1 MNFTVNGLGRF
12 IDEDNLAS
20 RVFLAM
26 SSIASHADF
35 LRGSS
40 RVPSPRR
47 GGMIARRTP
56 KICHQEHE
64 TKITAFYIFIRHS
77 RFRTLKIS
85 LLYRLALD
93 NCQQSSDSNKGSTDC
108 QQVSSLQLP

>member
-40 RVPSPRR
+40 RVPAL
-47 GGMIARRTP
+47 IEVN
-56 KICHQEHE
+56 KIFAQFLCLSFVSKRLVSKGFCVELTSYWKEQS
-64 TKITAFYIFIRHS
+64 ILRLPLVMFLS
-77 RFRTLKIS
+77 RLR
-85 LLYRLALD
+85 D
-93 NCQQSSDSNKGSTDC
+93 NWR
-108 QQVSSLQLP
+108 

>member
-20 RVFLAM
+20 RVFL

-40 RVPSPRR
+40 RVPAPRR
-47 GGMIARRTP
+47 GGMIT
-56 KICHQEHE
+56 
-64 TKITAFYIFIRHS
+64 
-77 RFRTLKIS
+77 
-85 LLYRLALD
+85 
-93 NCQQSSDSNKGSTDC
+93 
-108 QQVSSLQLP
+108 

>member
-26 SSIASHADF
+26 SSIDSHADF

-40 RVPSPRR
+40 RVP
-47 GGMIARRTP
+47 
-56 KICHQEHE
+56 
-64 TKITAFYIFIRHS
+64 
-77 RFRTLKIS
+77 
-85 LLYRLALD
+85 ALV
-93 NCQQSSDSNKGSTDC
+93 GEE
-108 QQVSSLQLP
+108 

>member
-26 SSIASHADF
+26 SSIASQADF

-40 RVPSPRR
+40 RVSSPRR
-47 GGMIARRTP
+47 GGMIA
-56 KICHQEHE
+56 
-64 TKITAFYIFIRHS
+64 
-77 RFRTLKIS
+77 
-85 LLYRLALD
+85 
-93 NCQQSSDSNKGSTDC
+93 
-108 QQVSSLQLP
+108 